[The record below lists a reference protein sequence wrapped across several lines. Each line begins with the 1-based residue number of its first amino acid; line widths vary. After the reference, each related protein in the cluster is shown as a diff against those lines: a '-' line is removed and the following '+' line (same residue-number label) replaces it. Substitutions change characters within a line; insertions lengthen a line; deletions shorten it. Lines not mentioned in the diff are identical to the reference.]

1 VQRGRAAT
9 TLIAAGL
16 AVLACYGVLVW
27 TAIYGN
33 ESSTRQVCGAATN
46 PHRDNFLPPYT
57 VCGTGEAAIRAT
69 SASASVAGT
78 VLFLLGAGLVL
89 LGVVLLIRDVARR
102 RVPRS
107 TAGVRSRA

>member
-1 VQRGRAAT
+1 VLKGRAAAS
-9 TLIAAGL
+9 LIAAGL

-33 ESSTRQVCGAATN
+33 ESSTQVCGAATN
-46 PHRDNFLPPYT
+46 PHRDNFMPPYT
-57 VCGTGEAAIRAT
+57 VCGTGETAIRAT
-69 SASASVAGT
+69 STSASIAGI
-78 VLFLLGAGLVL
+78 VLFVLGAGLVL
-89 LGVVLLIRDVARR
+89 AGVVLVVRDVARR

>member
-1 VQRGRAAT
+1 VLRGRAAAS
-9 TLIAAGL
+9 LIAAGL

-33 ESSTRQVCGAATN
+33 ESSTQVCGAATN

-57 VCGTGEAAIRAT
+57 VCGTGQAAIRAT
-69 SASASVAGT
+69 STSASVAGT
-78 VLFLLGAGLVL
+78 LLFVLGAGLVL
-89 LGVVLLIRDVARR
+89 AGIVLVIRDVARR

-107 TAGVRSRA
+107 TAGVRPRA